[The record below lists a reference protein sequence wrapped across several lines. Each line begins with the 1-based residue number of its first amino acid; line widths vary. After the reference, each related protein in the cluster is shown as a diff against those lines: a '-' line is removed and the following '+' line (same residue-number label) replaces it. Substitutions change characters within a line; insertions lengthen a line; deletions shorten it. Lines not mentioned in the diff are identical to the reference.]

1 MQVGVVGAG
10 ISGLS
15 LAQALTRHARQG
27 APLQVTVFEREARV
41 GGVVRSER
49 CDGYLCEH
57 GPDGFLDRADETVT
71 LVHELGLAE
80 RLLTSDTRARR
91 RFVYRRGRLRETPS
105 GPGSFLTSDI
115 LSFPGRLRA
124 AVEPFIG
131 SSPAE
136 DETIHAF
143 AARRFGKE
151 AADILV
157 DAISAGVFGGDSRQ
171 LSLRACFPLLSEME
185 AEHGSVVR
193 ALAKRARKP
202 GTGHGPALG
211 RLVSFPEGIE
221 QLIHALGRE
230 VSASLRLRAPVRA
243 IRQIRRDQRVEW
255 ELACEDAT
263 YRANVVVLATDASS
277 AARLVDSIDGELAG
291 LLREIPSAPLAV
303 LCLGYGNRRAG
314 GMVDG
319 FGFLVPRGEGPRILG
334 AVWESNVFAGRAPD
348 GHALIRVM
356 IGGATDPDALSMDD
370 EALVRTAR
378 TDLKTVCH
386 LDAPLAFVKCI
397 RQNRGLPQYVV
408 GHLPRLSRIDERLQR
423 FEGLML
429 AGNSYRGVALTAC
442 IAEARKLAD
451 ALRARATAAGT

>member
-1 MQVGVVGAG
+1 
-10 ISGLS
+10 
-15 LAQALTRHARQG
+15 
-27 APLQVTVFEREARV
+27 
-41 GGVVRSER
+41 
-49 CDGYLCEH
+49 
-57 GPDGFLDRADETVT
+57 
-71 LVHELGLAE
+71 
-80 RLLTSDTRARR
+80 
-91 RFVYRRGRLRETPS
+91 
-105 GPGSFLTSDI
+105 
-115 LSFPGRLRA
+115 
-124 AVEPFIG
+124 
-131 SSPAE
+131 
-136 DETIHAF
+136 
-143 AARRFGKE
+143 
-151 AADILV
+151 
-157 DAISAGVFGGDSRQ
+157 
-171 LSLRACFPLLSEME
+171 
-185 AEHGSVVR
+185 
-193 ALAKRARKP
+193 
-202 GTGHGPALG
+202 
-211 RLVSFPEGIE
+211 LVSFPEGIE